1 MTWSSVTA
9 KNCPAKAPTNSSK
22 KVEEIPDYW
31 NDSKFDCNWKTVE
44 TQVKES
50 YEKLGFDVPQNVYG
64 RPSLLDFTK

>member
-1 MTWSSVTA
+1 MTWSKIAA
-9 KNCPAKAPTNSSK
+9 KNCPAKAPTSPIK
-22 KVEEIPDYW
+22 KQEIKNDYW
-31 NDSKFDCNWKTVE
+31 NDSKFDCGWKTVE